1 MNPAGKCS
9 WCDVIFLPDPLIWNF
24 NITKLS
30 QSHDPFRRLNQL
42 IIIIQFLHSDLVSW
56 LHFLHSILCPC
67 VFLWYIWRKPLH
79 YANIMSEEVPQLC
92 PCTYFSPIITFSIS
106 VHWSLKEEI
115 KTNRQNVVFSIF
127 LGSSLM
133 RSICEIYLDCKYVT
147 LRIHGNNPLVYCS
160 AATALTWAEILCNQ

>member
-1 MNPAGKCS
+1 M
-9 WCDVIFLPDPLIWNF
+9 WYR
-24 NITKLS
+24 
-30 QSHDPFRRLNQL
+30 QSR
-42 IIIIQFLHSDLVSW
+42 LHSAEYSSRKALQFCLMFLYVVLS
-56 LHFLHSILCPC
+56 HFLHSILCPC